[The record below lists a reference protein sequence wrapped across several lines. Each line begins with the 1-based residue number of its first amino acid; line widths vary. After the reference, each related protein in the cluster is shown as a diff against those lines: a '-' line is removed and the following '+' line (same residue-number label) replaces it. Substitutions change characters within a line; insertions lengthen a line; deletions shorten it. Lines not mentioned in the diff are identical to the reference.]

1 MSDAKSPPDLSMDE
15 ILATIRRIIAEDEE
29 GGAPSTGSVGTG
41 SPAGAAAQ
49 DNGGDSDDV
58 MELTEAI
65 NEDGSTRH
73 LAPIGTSARPATGM
87 RAPSLAAPRP
97 EPEAERRETPNPRPA
112 PGQTAAAIDER
123 LVSEIASF
131 AAAAAFARLATVQRA
146 PREPAMVGD
155 RTLEDIVG
163 DLLRPLL
170 HSWLDDNLPQIVER
184 LVEAEITRVAD
195 RSGVA

>member
-15 ILATIRRIIAEDEE
+15 ILATIRRIIAEDEQV
-29 GGAPSTGSVGTG
+29 GAPSTG

-49 DNGGDSDDV
+49 DNGGDSNDV
-58 MELTEAI
+58 VELTEAI

-73 LAPIGTSARPATGM
+73 LAPIGSSARPATGM

-97 EPEAERRETPNPRPA
+97 EPEPEPQRRETPNPRPVQ
-112 PGQTAAAIDER
+112 GQTAAAIDER

-131 AAAAAFARLATVQRA
+131 AAAAAFARLATVRRA